1 MLPCPAWSEVEINQ
15 FWDSQWLH
23 REALSYKNKNN
34 KQKMVEINSWPEKYW
49 VATQLSTRELMGVV
63 SFLLLVGFASLPPL
77 KNKIFYFV
85 ITLVSCCTAQRI
97 PVWPLQALRL
107 SGFDTGIRKPLLTHH
122 YTEAFFGPNPSF
134 PKPSSILQSLP
145 WHHHT

>member
-1 MLPCPAWSEVEINQ
+1 
-15 FWDSQWLH
+15 
-23 REALSYKNKNN
+23 
-34 KQKMVEINSWPEKYW
+34 MVEINSWPEKYW

-77 KNKIFYFV
+77 KNKFFYFE

-107 SGFDTGIRKPLLTHH
+107 SGFDTGMVSGSPCWHITTLRLSLDLTPHSQSPPLFSSPSHGTIILRDVMSYIFVGWGRFSWASVLSLTDEVLSRQ
-122 YTEAFFGPNPSF
+122 YL
-134 PKPSSILQSLP
+134 K
-145 WHHHT
+145 